1 MKTRCLSN
9 LQIVKHLND
18 SFISLRYELIG
29 WCKRTCGRVLM
40 TPNKITVRYVNWGE
54 HVRNQNNL
62 LLGLATGKRWSYVT
76 KQGRKYRN
84 SKTIHFLSTH
94 PTCKKGE
101 TTLKGIWSYWHQS
114 QISLFS
120 VSVWNTV
127 VIASATRQDKIWN
140 FPRTLKKP
148 GLYYQSRYME
158 KKSPSNVS
166 EFFRCSSRK
175 KINEYNEFWPK
186 ILKFNVSVLFNPF
199 LLIRILPS

>member
-1 MKTRCLSN
+1 MTYLHKISALAISKPINNRGKRHKVSLKTGQRRTSLKPKRSSKSLQHLLNGGYVKTRCLSN

-18 SFISLRYELIG
+18 SSISLRYELIG

-94 PTCKKGE
+94 PTCKKGKPP
-101 TTLKGIWSYWHQS
+101 LKGFGLIGTRAKYLCFQCRYGIQS
-114 QISLFS
+114 
-120 VSVWNTV
+120 
-127 VIASATRQDKIWN
+127 
-140 FPRTLKKP
+140 
-148 GLYYQSRYME
+148 
-158 KKSPSNVS
+158 
-166 EFFRCSSRK
+166 
-175 KINEYNEFWPK
+175 
-186 ILKFNVSVLFNPF
+186 
-199 LLIRILPS
+199 